1 MYSDP
6 IVRCGLSSM
15 ALRNTQ
21 METINKFQRK
31 ILRAFL
37 SLSDKSPIPGIHFIF
52 GEISLEAKIH
62 RDVFSVFFSVLKNPN
77 SKIYQIVKYLLEEAP
92 ENSRSWSIYL
102 RNLCELY
109 KLPQPLDMMSS
120 PLMSKESFKT
130 LIMTKIT
137 VHHENELRSLACN
150 NSKMKYFNVATR
162 GLTGRHHPV
171 LSAAVTTSEV
181 KALRP
186 VVKMLLSDYFTYSV
200 KDSQSSC
207 GAHCRLCP
215 TPLDQS
221 RPPAETIEHVVT
233 SCLGTAEIRERK
245 LEELFAVV
253 GTAKSPVNCDLLR
266 GNNSTLTQFILDPC
280 YYYYYLLIPL

>member
-1 MYSDP
+1 MWEGSGVIY
-6 IVRCGLSSM
+6 
-15 ALRNTQ
+15 
-21 METINKFQRK
+21 F
-31 ILRAFL
+31 
-37 SLSDKSPIPGIHFIF
+37 SL
-52 GEISLEAKIH
+52 
-62 RDVFSVFFSVLKNPN
+62 FFN
-77 SKIYQIVKYLLEEAP
+77 SHKG
-92 ENSRSWSIYL
+92 WG
-102 RNLCELY
+102 
-109 KLPQPLDMMSS
+109 
-120 PLMSKESFKT
+120 
-130 LIMTKIT
+130 
-137 VHHENELRSLACN
+137 
-150 NSKMKYFNVATR
+150 VATR

-171 LSAAVTTSEV
+171 LSSAVTTSEV

-215 TPLDQS
+215 TPMDQS

-233 SCLGTAEIRERK
+233 SCLGTAEIRENK

-280 YYYYYLLIPL
+280 SNNLKNDVRISLNDPVLMDIILSARHLVNAIHCERTRKLKLLKKTPV